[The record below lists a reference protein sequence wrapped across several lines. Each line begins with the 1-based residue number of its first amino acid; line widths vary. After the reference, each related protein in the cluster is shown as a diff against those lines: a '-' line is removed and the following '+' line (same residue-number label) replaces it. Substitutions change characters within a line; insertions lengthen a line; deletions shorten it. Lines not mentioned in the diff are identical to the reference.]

1 MSQIARNI
9 EGLIGNTPLLELSK
23 TEKALNLKGRVLAK
37 LEFANPGRS
46 VKDRVALALI
56 NQAEREG
63 LINKGTTIIEPTSG
77 NTGVGLAIV
86 AASRGY
92 KIILTMPDSMT
103 IERRKLLSALG
114 ARLELTPA
122 YEGMPGAI
130 RRAQQ
135 LAREIGNA
143 FIPQQFANKANPE
156 AHRKTTAQ
164 EILRDT
170 EGKVDIFISGVGTG
184 GTITGVGEVL
194 RQHNP
199 DAQIIAVEPHD
210 SAVLSGHKPGPHK
223 LQGIGAGFVPPVLN
237 TNIYDEIFRV
247 KNDDAFETAR
257 VLAEQEVKM
266 AETKKLS
273 LIAFSGDFDKL
284 TAVFTLA
291 TGAAAVGY
299 EVNIF
304 FTFWGLDAIKQK
316 KGRAFIGSNWLT
328 KTFGYMMGGL
338 SVAPNSRFNFLGIGP
353 KIFRYLMRKN
363 NVATLEELVEAA
375 GALGVNMYACEMAM
389 HILGLKKSD
398 FIHEVK
404 DVLGVAT
411 FLNIS
416 EGGRTLFI

>member
-92 KIILTMPDSMT
+92 RIILTMPDAMT
-103 IERRKLLSALG
+103 IERRKLLQALG

-135 LAREIGNA
+135 LAKEIGNA

-156 AHRKTTAQ
+156 AHRQTTAQ

-184 GTITGVGEVL
+184 GTITGVGKVL

-199 DAQIIAVEPHD
+199 DAQIIAVEPHG

-257 VLAEQEVKM
+257 VLAEQEGLLVGI
-266 AETKKLS
+266 S
-273 LIAFSGDFDKL
+273 S
-284 TAVFTLA
+284 
-291 TGAAAVGY
+291 GAAAY
-299 EVNIF
+299 AAIEVAKRLENKDKNIVVLLPD
-304 FTFWGLDAIKQK
+304 TGE
-316 KGRAFIGSNWLT
+316 
-328 KTFGYMMGGL
+328 
-338 SVAPNSRFNFLGIGP
+338 
-353 KIFRYLMRKN
+353 RYLS
-363 NVATLEELVEAA
+363 TGLYDYEEE
-375 GALGVNMYACEMAM
+375 E
-389 HILGLKKSD
+389 
-398 FIHEVK
+398 
-404 DVLGVAT
+404 
-411 FLNIS
+411 
-416 EGGRTLFI
+416 